1 MQTKKRCFHPWPEF
15 EDETAD
21 REGKREV
28 IKSKSKSNRENMV
41 VNLNFHYII
50 SDIWQARKIN
60 ELLLL
65 VSVRWVSYCFI
76 AFRI

>member
-1 MQTKKRCFHPWPEF
+1 MWN
-15 EDETAD
+15 EDETID
-21 REGKREV
+21 REDTRVNKGM
-28 IKSKSKSNRENMV
+28 SKRENMV

-60 ELLLL
+60 ELLLH
-65 VSVRWVSYCFI
+65 VRMRWDFYCFI